1 MRTRDEAKETQ
12 ILEAALRLIAESGLA
27 GLKMA
32 DLAKAAGV
40 ATGTVYI
47 YFADKPALISRLY
60 VYLVRV
66 AWRDL
71 TAGSLPTDPVRT
83 QVQKVAR
90 NYLNENIEH
99 PEYGAFFE
107 QYYRSP
113 FYTESETVLAEE
125 NSALQPI
132 YDIIERG
139 QAEEIIKAAN
149 PDLLVTLLCGMLNEA
164 AKQPLYTGQPFTEAD
179 WQTTF
184 AVLWDGIKR

>member
-12 ILEAALRLIAESGLA
+12 ILEAALRLIAEVGLA

-71 TAGSLPTDPVRT
+71 VAGIDPTDPVRV
-83 QVQKVAR
+83 QVEKVAR
-90 NYLNENIEH
+90 NYLNENLER

-113 FYTESETVLAEE
+113 FYAETETSLAEE
-125 NSALQPI
+125 HSALQPI
-132 YDIIERG
+132 YAIIERG
-139 QAEEIIKAAN
+139 QAEQIIKGAN

-179 WQTTF
+179 WQLTF

>member
-1 MRTRDEAKETQ
+1 MRTKDEAKETQ
-12 ILEAALRLIAESGLA
+12 ILEAALRLIAEVGLA

-47 YFADKPALISRLY
+47 YFTDKPALISRLY

-66 AWRDL
+66 AWQDL
-71 TAGSLPTDPVRT
+71 TAGIAPTDPIRA
-83 QVQKVAR
+83 QVEKLAR
-90 NYLNENIEH
+90 NYLNENLEH

-113 FYTESETVLAEE
+113 FYAEAETSLAEE

-139 QAEEIIKAAN
+139 QAGQVIKAAN
-149 PDLLVTLLCGMLNEA
+149 PDLLVTLFCGMLNEA
-164 AKQPLYTGQPFTEAD
+164 AKQPLYTGQPFSETD